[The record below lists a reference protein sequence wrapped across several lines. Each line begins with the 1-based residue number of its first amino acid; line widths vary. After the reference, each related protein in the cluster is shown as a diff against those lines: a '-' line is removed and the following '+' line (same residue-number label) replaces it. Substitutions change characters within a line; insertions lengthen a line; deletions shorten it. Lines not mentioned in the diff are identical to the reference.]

1 MTAPDWPHPL
11 LIDDDVIF
19 IDLSLNK
26 TLRSDRVWVQDIHW
40 LWRGRPA
47 VWARYVVQQWNT
59 FTFLS
64 RTLSM
69 VILTPHIFHRL
80 GLGLQFTS
88 LRRAQAHGSG
98 WSWSA
103 VWAHITHHNQYWVI
117 HNRPLPNPCDIK
129 TSKLKPAQCT
139 YCTQLSPRHPDICFH
154 VSLVPVCCDVTSP
167 LPLSLT
173 QILWYFRPPPPV
185 NYNLV
190 LTVNKLWLP
199 SALL

>member
-11 LIDDDVIF
+11 VDDDVIF

-26 TLRSDRVWVQDIHW
+26 TLRSDRAMVQDTHW

-80 GLGLQFTS
+80 GFQFTA
-88 LRRAQAHGSG
+88 LRPGSCG
-98 WSWSA
+98 WSWSV

-117 HNRPLPNPCDIK
+117 SNRPLPNPSDIK
-129 TSKLKPAQCT
+129 TSKLKPAHIAHSCPPD
-139 YCTQLSPRHPDICFH
+139 TQTSVFTFPWFLSAVMSPHP
-154 VSLVPVCCDVTSP
+154 SRLCDKFNSNFMIF
-167 LPLSLT
+167 S
-173 QILWYFRPPPPV
+173 
-185 NYNLV
+185 
-190 LTVNKLWLP
+190 P
-199 SALL
+199 SAPCQL